1 MGVSDYVVAVG
12 AANVDVQGFTYDPL
26 IMRDSN
32 PGRIETCLG
41 GVSRNISE
49 NLIKLGTPVKLITA
63 MGQDLN
69 GQRIKEEC
77 ESLQIDL
84 THSLTVSDMNS
95 STYMAIMDESGDMAL
110 ALSDM
115 SILDRLSTGHLESKA
130 AVLEAASVI
139 VMDAGLTPEAM
150 AYLVDRYAHKQLFLD
165 PVSVKKCDRMKD
177 ITGLFYCIKMN
188 RLEAGYL
195 AGLEIGSEDDLHLAS
210 RRLMD
215 LGVGKCYITLGSE
228 GVYYRNEKES
238 GLVKAP
244 AIKLVNA
251 TGAGDAFTAAAVY
264 GEIHGWTMRETA
276 CFAVAAAA
284 VALSDRHTVSETM
297 STSAVRKMIKE
308 CGIK

>member
-1 MGVSDYVVAVG
+1 VSDYVVAVG
-12 AANVDVQGFTYDPL
+12 AANVDVQGFTYDAL

-63 MGQDLN
+63 IGQDLN
-69 GQRIKEEC
+69 GSRIIEEC
-77 ESLQIDL
+77 AQLQIDL
-84 THSLTVSDMNS
+84 THSLRVYDMNS

-115 SILDRLSTGHLESKA
+115 SILDRLSAEHLENKA
-130 AVLEAASVI
+130 DVLEAASVI
-139 VMDAGLTPEAM
+139 VMDAGLTTDAM
-150 AYLVDRYAHKQLFLD
+150 THLVTRYAHKKIFLD
-165 PVSVKKCDRMKD
+165 PVSVKKCGRMKD
-177 ITGLFYCIKMN
+177 ITGRFYCIKMN
-188 RLEAGYL
+188 RLEAGFL
-195 AGLEIGSEDDLHLAS
+195 AGMEIQSERDLHQAS
-210 RRLMD
+210 DRLMN
-215 LGVGKCYITLGSE
+215 LGVRKCYVTLGSE
-228 GVYYRNEKES
+228 GVYYRQEDES
-238 GLVKAP
+238 GIVKAP
-244 AIKLVNA
+244 PVKLVNA

-264 GEIHGWTMRETA
+264 GELHGWAMRETA

-284 VALSDRHTVSETM
+284 VALSSRHTVSEVM